1 MAVTIRLYTDMG
13 PFNRGSVLIVST
25 SYARQL
31 ITRYGSDLRIESTY
45 PGTYWFQDG
54 AVLSVYP
61 AQNGGGPY
69 PPPTSGSIN
78 VIFKKRVTDPTS
90 GVVYNPGVTYQFTLP
105 RLQALVATVNNLVFS
120 TRDGRPIE
128 YNELS
133 RYVGRTIYA
142 DTVIY
147 AFRQQMN

>member
-1 MAVTIRLYTDMG
+1 MG
-13 PFNRGSVLIVST
+13 PFQSGSVLIVSPG
-25 SYARQL
+25 YARQL
-31 ITRYGSDLRIESTY
+31 INRFGSDLRIQSTY

-61 AQNGGGPY
+61 AHSGPY
-69 PPPTSGSIN
+69 PPYPPTTGSIN

-128 YNELS
+128 YDELS
-133 RYVGRTIYA
+133 RYIGRTIYA